1 MENEKVTPDAKQENT
16 PTEEVKAQSV
26 TPDAKQ
32 DQIPYARFKE
42 VVASNKDLKS
52 KLEEF
57 ESAAEKQ
64 RVAELEKKGE
74 YETLLNEVTK
84 KYEAA
89 KEKADQLDA
98 YIAQDRDSILSNYDT
113 EERDIIEA
121 LPLDKLKKYHANNLS
136 KQKVSVDAS
145 RAGVGQTTPKSFHEM
160 TEDERRDPAT
170 WGAYLKSM
178 TRSN

>member
-1 MENEKVTPDAKQENT
+1 MENEKVTPDAKKENT

-32 DQIPYARFKE
+32 DQIPYTRFKE

-64 RVAELEKKGE
+64 RVDELEKKGE
-74 YETLLNEVTK
+74 YETLLGEVTK
-84 KYEAA
+84 KYEVA
-89 KEKADQLDA
+89 KQKADQLDA
-98 YIAQDRDSILSNYDT
+98 YVAQDRDNILSNYDT

-160 TEDERRDPAT
+160 TEEERRDPDT
-170 WGAYLKSM
+170 WGAYLKNIA
-178 TRSN
+178 RSN